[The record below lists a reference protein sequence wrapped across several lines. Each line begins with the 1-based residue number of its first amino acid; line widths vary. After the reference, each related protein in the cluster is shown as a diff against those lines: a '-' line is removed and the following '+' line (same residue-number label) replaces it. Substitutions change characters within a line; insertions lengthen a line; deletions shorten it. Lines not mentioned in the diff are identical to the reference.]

1 MFIARLG
8 RGLRR
13 GNSSLRSRRSAGRQD
28 GCLNVGTRRLE
39 TPTVIRDE
47 HVGNGT
53 AGAPGAV
60 GGPTSGEAPVDGV
73 GGSRIVGDV
82 ERTVLCVLPQVETV
96 PVIALPLPAIGR
108 MTAGS
113 GQRIRSR

>member
-47 HVGNGT
+47 HGGNGT
-53 AGAPGAV
+53 AGAPGAG
-60 GGPTSGEAPVDGV
+60 GGPTSGEAPGDGG
-73 GGSRIVGDV
+73 GGSPVGGDV
-82 ERTVLCVLPQVETV
+82 ERTVLCGVPHVETLTL
-96 PVIALPLPAIGR
+96 IALPRPA
-108 MTAGS
+108 
-113 GQRIRSR
+113 